1 MSNNKAAWITAPK
14 AKPLKVDTGPDAK
27 PGPDEILV
35 KNAAVAVNPV
45 DWKIQ
50 VLTPTSRMNIL

>member
-1 MSNNKAAWITAPK
+1 MSSNKAAWITGRGQ
-14 AKPLKVDTGPDAK
+14 PLKVDTASYPT
-27 PGPDEILV
+27 PGHGEIVV

-50 VLTPTSRMNIL
+50 VRVDK